1 VCYSVRMTVNDERY
15 LLLRI
20 RPKPGEGIIAPVEEL
35 IGLLNAVQLR
45 TITVEAADVTDLVAA
60 RNSLGFEGFKV
71 AKDRLTST

>member
-1 VCYSVRMTVNDERY
+1 VCYSVRMTDERY

-20 RPKPGEGIIAPVEEL
+20 KPKPGEGIIAPVEEL
-35 IGLLNAVQLR
+35 IGLLNAVPLR